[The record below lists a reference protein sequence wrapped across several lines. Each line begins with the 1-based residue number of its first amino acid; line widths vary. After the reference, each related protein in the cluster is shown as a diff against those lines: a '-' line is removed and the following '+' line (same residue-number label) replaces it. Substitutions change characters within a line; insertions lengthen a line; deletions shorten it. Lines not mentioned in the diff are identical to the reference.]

1 METKQAT
8 YVTLAATDRV
18 SFYNWRGKTRI
29 QIDETKTTQLEVS
42 DVDTDEVLRA
52 VAYFVRNIAGD
63 QERTET
69 QTRILTDIATSLQDA
84 LKTAE
89 PAA

>member
-18 SFYNWRGKTRI
+18 SLYNWRGKTRI

-42 DVDTDEVLRA
+42 DVDTDEMLRA
-52 VAYFVRNIAGD
+52 VAYFVRNIVGD
-63 QERTET
+63 SDRTET
-69 QTRILTDIATSLQDA
+69 QTRILTDIMSSLQDT
-84 LKTAE
+84 LKTKE
-89 PAA
+89 AA